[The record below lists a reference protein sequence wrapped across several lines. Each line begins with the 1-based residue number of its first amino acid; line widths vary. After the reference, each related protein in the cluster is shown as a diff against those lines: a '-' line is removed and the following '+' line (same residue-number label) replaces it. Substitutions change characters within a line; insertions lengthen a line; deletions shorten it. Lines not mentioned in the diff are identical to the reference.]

1 MATKRCGWRHLH
13 TRVATIR
20 YGGATKKVDFAL
32 TLHTSVGLC
41 HKIWLA
47 PPRSTQTLLAK
58 LTFAVSPLGSA
69 IFTELRVCHLPGS
82 VVVLSVFLQTQNYSY
97 MVLF

>member
-1 MATKRCGWRHLH
+1 MATIRCGWRHLH

-32 TLHTSVGLC
+32 TLHRVGVGLC

-47 PPRSTQTLLAK
+47 PSSSRQTLLATK
-58 LTFAVSPLGSA
+58 LDFAFAFAS
-69 IFTELRVCHLPGS
+69 
-82 VVVLSVFLQTQNYSY
+82 
-97 MVLF
+97 